1 MNYIHQMNFDRP
13 VAGPRR
19 SELACIIEQFALVD
33 GQHKTAIPSLSLYRF
48 SSTTE
53 IEYGVS
59 KAALVM
65 AAQGTKRVVVAGHA
79 YDCGDMRCLIT
90 SVDLPMMSQ
99 ILDASTDK
107 PYLGLSLS
115 LNVRR
120 IADLISD
127 MRLSSPDV
135 LPAGAISATV
145 ISEELQNA
153 TLRLVRLLKTPLDIP
168 ILAPLIEREV
178 LYRLMLSEQG
188 ARLRHLAVSDSQSR
202 RITEAIEWI
211 KNNFTERLR
220 IEELS
225 QRVNMSVS
233 SLHHHFK
240 DVTAMSPLQYQK
252 QLRLH
257 EARRLL
263 VRQGG
268 DVNKIAAQVGYES
281 ASQFTREY
289 SRLFGL
295 PPLRDV
301 SQLRGEN
308 RRVKEN

>member
-1 MNYIHQMNFDRP
+1 
-13 VAGPRR
+13 
-19 SELACIIEQFALVD
+19 
-33 GQHKTAIPSLSLYRF
+33 
-48 SSTTE
+48 
-53 IEYGVS
+53 
-59 KAALVM
+59 
-65 AAQGTKRVVVAGHA
+65 
-79 YDCGDMRCLIT
+79 
-90 SVDLPMMSQ
+90 
-99 ILDASTDK
+99 
-107 PYLGLSLS
+107 
-115 LNVRR
+115 
-120 IADLISD
+120 
-127 MRLSSPDV
+127 
-135 LPAGAISATV
+135 
-145 ISEELQNA
+145 
-153 TLRLVRLLKTPLDIP
+153 
-168 ILAPLIEREV
+168 
-178 LYRLMLSEQG
+178 MLSEQG

>member
-1 MNYIHQMNFDRP
+1 
-13 VAGPRR
+13 
-19 SELACIIEQFALVD
+19 
-33 GQHKTAIPSLSLYRF
+33 
-48 SSTTE
+48 
-53 IEYGVS
+53 
-59 KAALVM
+59 
-65 AAQGTKRVVVAGHA
+65 
-79 YDCGDMRCLIT
+79 
-90 SVDLPMMSQ
+90 
-99 ILDASTDK
+99 
-107 PYLGLSLS
+107 LGLSLS

>member
-1 MNYIHQMNFDRP
+1 MNYIHQMSDEPP
-13 VAGPRR
+13 VAGPKR
-19 SELACIIEQFALVD
+19 SELADIIEQFAPVD
-33 GQHKTAIPSLSLYRF
+33 GEHKTAIPSLSLYRF

-53 IEYGVS
+53 IGYGVS
-59 KAALVM
+59 RAALVM
-65 AAQGTKRVVVAGHA
+65 AAQGTKRVVVAGQT

-90 SVDLPMMSQ
+90 SVDLPMLSQ
-99 ILDASTDK
+99 ILEASAET

-127 MRLSSPDV
+127 MRLSRPDV

-145 ISEELQNA
+145 ISEGLQDA
-153 TLRLVRLLKTPLDIP
+153 TLRLVRLLKAPGDIP

-188 ARLRHLAVSDSQSR
+188 ARLRHIALSDSQSSR
-202 RITEAIEWI
+202 VAEAIEWI
-211 KNNFTERLR
+211 KGNFTERLR
-220 IEELS
+220 IDELS

-263 VRQGG
+263 VKQGN

-281 ASQFTREY
+281 ASQFSREY

-301 SQLRGEN
+301 LQLRRTSRSPKDN
-308 RRVKEN
+308 